1 MKPYMFVGMQGDRI
15 WGAKRP
21 YKLVY
26 NKGMF
31 NVLDY
36 IRLYVSVVKLIFD
49 SYLFIFSLL

>member
-36 IRLYVSVVKLIFD
+36 IRFYVSVVKLIFD